1 MTIDVHAHCLSPS
14 LADGLR
20 KRTEA
25 PRIEQL
31 DDGRERY
38 HMPHGTLMRCQTP
51 IMT

>member
-1 MTIDVHAHCLSPS
+1 MTIDVHAHYLSPS

-38 HMPHGTLMRCQTP
+38 HMPVSYTHLTLPTN
-51 IMT
+51 